1 MKDIGL
7 WLKAIKDRLETVRV
21 SGQKDISTMA
31 AVMNTLDDLIEK
43 AKQEAAQNSTQEAA
57 QNEANNQQE

>member
-31 AVMNTLDDLIEK
+31 TVLNTLDDLMGK
-43 AKQEAAQNSTQEAA
+43 AKQEAEQD
-57 QNEANNQQE
+57 EANNQQE

>member
-7 WLKAIKDRLETVRV
+7 WLKAIKDRLETVCV

-31 AVMNTLDDLIEK
+31 TVLNTLDDLMGK
-43 AKQEAAQNSTQEAA
+43 AKQEAEQD
-57 QNEANNQQE
+57 EANNQ

>member
-43 AKQEAAQNSTQEAA
+43 ARQEAA
-57 QNEANNQQE
+57 QNEADNKQE

>member
-43 AKQEAAQNSTQEAA
+43 AKQEAAQN
-57 QNEANNQQE
+57 EANNQQE

>member
-7 WLKAIKDRLETVRV
+7 WLKAIKDKLETVRV

-31 AVMNTLDDLIEK
+31 AVMNTLDDLMGK
-43 AKQEAAQNSTQEAA
+43 AKQEAEQDEAVD
-57 QNEANNQQE
+57 Q

>member
-31 AVMNTLDDLIEK
+31 TVLNTLDDLMGK
-43 AKQEAAQNSTQEAA
+43 AKQEAA

>member
-43 AKQEAAQNSTQEAA
+43 AKQEAEQD
-57 QNEANNQQE
+57 EANNQQE

>member
-1 MKDIGL
+1 MKNIGL

-31 AVMNTLDDLIEK
+31 AVLNTLDDLIGK
-43 AKQEAAQNSTQEAA
+43 SNQEEDKDEAV
-57 QNEANNQQE
+57 NK